1 MNSYCKNR
9 WGEEWNNDQPN
20 PDLLDN
26 KTFKDTDDSVQ
37 TDQKLKIDNTLTL
50 DQQMQ
55 HHLQEELSLQ
65 HLHIFNQLQVTNIR
79 SLLSLVHDL
88 TLDSKNEIFFIA
100 FSNMINLF
108 TA

>member
-9 WGEEWNNDQPN
+9 WGEEWNNDHSN

-26 KTFKDTDDSVQ
+26 KTFKDMDDSVQ
-37 TDQKLKIDNTLTL
+37 ADQNLKIDNTLTL

-65 HLHIFNQLQVTNIR
+65 HLHIFNQLQVTNQFFNYGTTYCLKYK
-79 SLLSLVHDL
+79 SLSL
-88 TLDSKNEIFFIA
+88 
-100 FSNMINLF
+100 SNF
-108 TA
+108 RF